1 MRNKTRFLFLVLLSA
16 AIASARAQS
25 SFRDFTDSVDATM
38 DAVRESR
45 EQNAAASDV
54 RAIFA
59 RAKAA
64 AEAILSGMVQ
74 IPGKDYK
81 MGKTEVTQAQ
91 WEAVMGENPSR
102 FKGSDNPVE
111 QVSWDDCQQFLSVL
125 NSIPAV
131 QESGLTFRLPTE
143 EEWEYAC
150 CAGATGVYCKL
161 ANGTE
166 ITKDTL
172 GQVAWFEDNAS
183 SKTHPVGQKE
193 PNAFGL
199 YDMHG
204 NVWEWTS
211 TADGEDRVFR
221 GGGWGL
227 SARSC
232 ESSFRLRCSSSYRF
246 NCLGFRLCASG
257 RAD

>member
-1 MRNKTRFLFLVLLSA
+1 MKPRLQSLLAAVTCAALAMSCGSSSSKERTVEFSEKERTVELSDGVAVDIVKTPQGLWF
-16 AIASARAQS
+16 
-25 SFRDFTDSVDATM
+25 
-38 DAVRESR
+38 
-45 EQNAAASDV
+45 
-54 RAIFA
+54 
-59 RAKAA
+59 
-64 AEAILSGMVQ
+64 
-74 IPGKDYK
+74 
-81 MGKTEVTQAQ
+81 GKTEVTQAQ
-91 WEAVMGENPSR
+91 WEVLMGANPSE
-102 FKGSDNPVE
+102 FKGANNPVE
-111 QVSWDDCQQFLSVL
+111 NVSWDDCQEFLLKLNALPSVKT
-125 NSIPAV
+125 
-131 QESGLTFRLPTE
+131 SGMTFRLPTE

-150 CAGATGVYCKL
+150 RAGATGVYCKL

-172 GQVAWFEDNAS
+172 GQVAWFEDNAD
-183 SKTHPVGQKE
+183 SKSHPVGQKE

-232 ESSFRLRCSSSYRF
+232 ESSFRLRCSPSYRF